1 MSMNKNLIL
10 ISFLLFN
17 TSQVNAQITCKD
29 VFSEKKLSLNISKI
43 IQKNENPFDV
53 ARKNRQKDTLLS
65 NTILKDVENRLENEA
80 VVKIENLGGGV
91 NTSYKITFESGL
103 MAAYKP
109 VNPDRPNQPAREAIA
124 YKLSKLLNLDIVP
137 PTVVRELKGDIPNEL
152 KNISGS
158 VQLFV
163 HTAKPLKKGKLPN
176 DEKILIYKE
185 VTFDPDLSLSGRRLR
200 IFDWLIN
207 NHDRGSNAGNYLVS
221 NVDSYI
227 IGIDH
232 SVSFVGHDKAA
243 RSDKIPYYKSEF
255 LNDVEFYNKLTSASR
270 EEIRKS
276 LEGLNPVR
284 IDEFFERYD
293 KLIADFEKVLAH

>member
-1 MSMNKNLIL
+1 MNKNLIL
-10 ISFLLFN
+10 IAFLLFN
-17 TSQVNAQITCKD
+17 ISQANAQISCKD
-29 VFSEKKLSLNISKI
+29 VFSSKKLNTNISKI
-43 IQKNENPFDV
+43 IQNGENPFDV
-53 ARKNRQKDTLLS
+53 ARLSREKDALLS

-109 VNPDRPNQPAREAIA
+109 VNPDRSNQPAREAIA
-124 YKLSKLLNLDIVP
+124 YRLSELLNLDIVP
-137 PTVVRELKGDIPNEL
+137 PTVVRELKGDIPKEL

-163 HTAKPLKKGKLPN
+163 HTAKPLKKRKLSN
-176 DEKILIYKE
+176 GDRIILHNE
-185 VTFDPDLSLSGRRLR
+185 VIFDPDLTLSGRRLR

-207 NHDRGSNAGNYLVS
+207 NHDRGSNGGNYLIS
-221 NVDSYI
+221 GIDSYI
-227 IGIDH
+227 FGIDH

-243 RSDKIPYYKSEF
+243 RSDKVPYYKPEF
-255 LNDVEFYNKLTSASR
+255 LNDVEFYNKLTSVSR

-276 LEGLNPVR
+276 LKGLNPVR
-284 IDEFFERYD
+284 VDEFFERYN
-293 KLIADFEKVLAH
+293 KLITDFESVLAH